1 MSKRAN
7 FFWNKNLLRIF
18 CVGICFLVSQFSVS
32 ADDLTLTWNAS
43 ADTNVTGY
51 KIYYGTVSQV
61 YTNWLDA
68 GNTTNFVV
76 SGLVAGTTYFFAATT
91 YDALGDESDFSAEIS
106 EQIIET
112 NSTSVV
118 ISVTN
123 SPVTI
128 LNPVPVPNPAPVTNQ
143 NPISLTV
150 SNPVLGITNS
160 APNFPVSNSIP
171 KLGGNQPPTLS
182 SIGNVTVN
190 ENSGIKTIILSGI
203 SSGATN
209 QNQTLHITAVSSNP
223 NLIPKPIIAYI
234 NPRTTGT
241 LVFRPTL
248 NVSGSAV
255 ITVTINGGNNNNII
269 TQSFTVVVTPKSTST
284 NPATVLTT
292 PIISRPLLPV
302 LPVSNKPT
310 NSVSVFA
317 PQISKQL
324 TNTVILKGKTISFS
338 IAATGIAPLQY
349 QWKFNGKTIPA
360 ATDSTL
366 TLKNV
371 QSNQA
376 GAYTVSISNQAG
388 TTNSVVAN
396 LGVYSTS
403 AAILRSTT
411 NNVVGQFNFSVD
423 GISGSQ
429 YVVQASTNLKDWVSI
444 QTNTAPFSF
453 CDADAGKFS
462 QRFYRTYSLP

>member
-1 MSKRAN
+1 
-7 FFWNKNLLRIF
+7 
-18 CVGICFLVSQFSVS
+18 
-32 ADDLTLTWNAS
+32 
-43 ADTNVTGY
+43 
-51 KIYYGTVSQV
+51 
-61 YTNWLDA
+61 
-68 GNTTNFVV
+68 
-76 SGLVAGTTYFFAATT
+76 
-91 YDALGDESDFSAEIS
+91 
-106 EQIIET
+106 
-112 NSTSVV
+112 
-118 ISVTN
+118 
-123 SPVTI
+123 
-128 LNPVPVPNPAPVTNQ
+128 
-143 NPISLTV
+143 
-150 SNPVLGITNS
+150 
-160 APNFPVSNSIP
+160 
-171 KLGGNQPPTLS
+171 
-182 SIGNVTVN
+182 
-190 ENSGIKTIILSGI
+190 LSGI

-248 NVSGSAV
+248 NASGSAV

-269 TQSFTVVVTPKSTST
+269 TQSFTVVVTPKSAST

-302 LPVSNKPT
+302 SNKPT
-310 NSVSVFA
+310 TSVSVFA

-396 LGVYSTS
+396 LGVCSTS
-403 AAILRSTT
+403 AAILKSTT